1 MLPQKRGPGGG
12 KKTVNT
18 MPEGRC
24 YTDQDCGDKKVCYK
38 EDEDDVL
45 GYCVTESDKEK
56 IERNKKLIGESSEN
70 LARANMDTTKERIKQ
85 QQTKRIR
92 EREEEEEMKEQQKR
106 GESREGILMVDGE
119 IARERAERA
128 LKSVEDSRST
138 FAAGYQKDLEK
149 LQKMKE
155 EREKE
160 SKEQQDSISRLQDTI
175 TSNRTLLNTVEPEQ
189 NRLYDKYGITAEE
202 NISNACPVCHK
213 SIDDV
218 SLKFG
223 LETGSIVRPGCCNGV
238 FHKNCVLNW
247 FNQATNRKRFLC
259 PQCKSAI
266 EGEVDQ
272 DIKDPKWVN
281 MCIRLKYGNDSE
293 LIGDDFESSR
303 SNVEQLE
310 RRENRERELKAS
322 EERER
327 QQESIA
333 SRRMFYNPF
342 GPGRPPDAV
351 VRETLIPD
359 QPRATGGWY
368 SESSPNRNNT
378 PSPPSPPSPPPVP
391 SRPNNNERID
401 ELERGV
407 ASMATNIG
415 WRGLPNED
423 NAERWRQSHPFMP
436 YTDELNNREIADVYG
451 NVTYPMSQVE
461 MRGNMTGRT
470 YSVYYTPY
478 DDNRGTNIRPRHV
491 IFAVLERYTPTSV
504 STNAYMRGETINPMY
519 LGIVSRATWN
529 REFQNGDLDSLLN
542 NTRNVNM
549 NYTTYGSW
557 VDSIAD
563 TELPHDEEEDYRE
576 MVNRMRNDERIRR
589 RRLYIII
596 GEPLFMDTI
605 HLFDGETHEN
615 IISYNNDT
623 RLAPNFTSL
632 HNAIGT
638 MYEALYEEPDSS
650 IYLETAAPAYTQAAD
665 NTYTRQAQAATT
677 TTTPPPHIPEPF
689 NFDGTITGD
698 LRQMEHDGDVVHY
711 QSIRNI
717 PMTVVG
723 ESRSTNLVIL
733 EIEDGDILLF
743 RQSMMDFND
752 SGDDYQIYNINEL
765 IRRSGALYGD
775 MGRMEL
781 GDWLHDHDGQTEDS
795 IFTRNQILDDVE
807 LNSTINEL
815 IRYASHTNLLV
826 GGSDTAEDRYVFIY
840 DNDITAGGDATEF
853 LYIGRYNTFEY
864 FRTAVMR
871 LKRVILGSDSSDSY
885 SSSSGMSDRS
895 LGSTRASSNPSSA
908 RTPSIHMSNDF
919 GWYSNDPSRTE
930 SIYGGY
936 WPGTTTRVRTQPMYH
951 IRLPQDIISRPV
963 IEYDVYYTRLSMPP
977 QTIGDRVLIGMMH
990 DDMDDREEELHM
1002 LPSNY
1007 DTRRLLNNEDGGTT
1021 IEDIRSFSIPTT
1033 NPHISTFYGEWLQE
1047 NIQEL
1052 IGQNEQLANNY
1063 RRLNNDLVENR
1074 RLYVIF
1080 PGMMGDYIFDGESHL
1095 FLGQFSRNMSL
1106 EQRIESA
1113 RSITHQM
1120 TEFLHT
1126 LGLVH
1131 RYNASRDNVSTA
1143 STVVGSAFGDA
1154 SDDDNMSVVS
1164 DVSNDTGIGGR
1175 RKTLKKRKAVKRKSL
1190 KKRKVV
1196 KKKSLKKR
1204 KVVKK
1209 KSLKKRKVVQK
1220 KKQLKRKTKRN
1231 IKKKRRVTKKK

>member
-24 YTDQDCGDKKVCYK
+24 YTDQDCDDKKVCYK

-45 GYCVTESDKEK
+45 GYCVTESDKKK

-92 EREEEEEMKEQQKR
+92 EREEEEEMKEQEKR
-106 GESREGILMVDGE
+106 SEGREGILRLE
-119 IARERAERA
+119 SIEREKNIERARENIEREQMQ
-128 LKSVEDSRST
+128 VENSRSI

-149 LQKMKE
+149 QQKMKE

-160 SKEQQDSISRLQDTI
+160 SKKQQDSISRLQDTI

-202 NISNACPVCHK
+202 NISNACPLCQK

-223 LETGSIVRPGCCNGV
+223 LENGSLVRPGCCSAV
-238 FHKNCVLNW
+238 YHKRCALNW
-247 FNQATNRKRFLC
+247 FNQTENRKRFLC

-266 EGEVDQ
+266 EGEVDGTGMS
-272 DIKDPKWVN
+272 DIKNPGWVN
-281 MCIRLKYGNDSE
+281 MCIKLKYGNDSE

-322 EERER
+322 EERE
-327 QQESIA
+327 QP
-333 SRRMFYNPF
+333 RRMFYNRF
-342 GPGRPPDAV
+342 GPGIRPPDAV
-351 VRETLIPD
+351 VRQTLIQD
-359 QPRATGGWY
+359 QPRATGGGY
-368 SESSPNRNNT
+368 VVNSPNRSNT
-378 PSPPSPPSPPPVP
+378 PSPPSPPIPPPVP
-391 SRPNNNERID
+391 SRPNNNEIID
-401 ELERGV
+401 E
-407 ASMATNIG
+407 T
-415 WRGLPNED
+415 
-423 NAERWRQSHPFMP
+423 ERWRQSHPFMP
-436 YTDELNNREIADVYG
+436 YTNELNNIEINDVYG
-451 NVTYPMSQVE
+451 NVTYPMSQVD
-461 MRGNMTGRT
+461 MRGNATGT
-470 YSVYYTPY
+470 TFTVYYTLY
-478 DDNRGTNIRPRHV
+478 DDNRGQNPQPRHV
-491 IFAVLERYTPTSV
+491 IFATLERYTPTSV
-504 STNAYMRGETINPMY
+504 PTNDFMRGVTIAPIH
-519 LGIVSRATWN
+519 LGIVSREVWN
-529 REFQNGDLDSLLN
+529 RETMNGDLDALLW

-549 NYTTYGSW
+549 NFTTYGSW
-557 VDSIAD
+557 ADSIAD
-563 TELPHDEEEDYRE
+563 IEFPHDEEEEYRE
-576 MVNRMRNDERIRR
+576 MVNRMRNDERIRY

-596 GEPLFMDTI
+596 GEPLFIDTI

-615 IISYNNDT
+615 IVSYNND
-623 RLAPNFTSL
+623 NDSL

-638 MYEALYEEPDSS
+638 MYEALYEQPDSS
-650 IYLETAAPAYTQAAD
+650 IYLEAAARPYTPSVAARPYTPSVTAPAYTQEAD
-665 NTYTRQAQAATT
+665 AATR

-698 LRQMEHDGDVVHY
+698 LRQMEDDGDVVHY
-711 QSIRNI
+711 QSISNI

-723 ESRSTNLVIL
+723 ESGSTNLVIL

-752 SGDDYQIYNINEL
+752 SGDDYQIYNINDL

-807 LNSTINEL
+807 LTSTINEL
-815 IRYASHTNLLV
+815 IRYARNINLLV
-826 GGSDTAEDRYVFIY
+826 GGSDTTEDRYVFIY
-840 DNDITAGGDATEF
+840 DNEITAGDHEEF
-853 LYIGRYNTFEY
+853 LYIGRYNTFEH

-871 LKRVILGSDSSDSY
+871 LKRVILGSDSSDNY

-895 LGSTRASSNPSSA
+895 LGSTRASSNPSSV

-919 GWYSNDPSRTE
+919 GWYSHDPNRTE

-951 IRLPQDIISRPV
+951 IRLPQDIISLPV

-977 QTIGDRVLIGMMH
+977 QTIGDRVLIGMEYEG
-990 DDMDDREEELHM
+990 MDDREEELHM

-1007 DTRRLLNNEDGGTT
+1007 DTRRLLNNEDGGST
-1021 IEDIRSFSIPTT
+1021 IEDIRNLSISTT

-1052 IGQNEQLANNY
+1052 IGENEQLANNY
-1063 RRLNNDLVENR
+1063 RRLNNNDVEDR
-1074 RLYVIF
+1074 RLYVMF

-1095 FLGQFSRNMSL
+1095 FLGQFSRNMTL

-1175 RKTLKKRKAVKRKSL
+1175 RKTLKKRKVVKRKSL